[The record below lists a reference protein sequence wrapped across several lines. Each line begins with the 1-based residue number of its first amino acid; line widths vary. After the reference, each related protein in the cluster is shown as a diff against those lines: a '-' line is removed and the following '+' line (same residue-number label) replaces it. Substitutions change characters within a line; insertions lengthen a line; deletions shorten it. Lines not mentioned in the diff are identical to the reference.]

1 MLPKN
6 RRTACVPTACKT
18 NEVTNM
24 TKKYTALAPK
34 KKQSVL
40 GYYRKYGWKA
50 AARDLLHD
58 IIGSFLYAVGISY
71 FASNADFAPG
81 GITGVAMILHH
92 YFPVI
97 GIGAITLI
105 INIPVALICYRLLG
119 RVFFFKSVK
128 SMLISALF
136 VDYVVPLLG
145 YYPDAA
151 TNPLLTALFAG
162 AIYGAGLAIIYM
174 PGSSTGGTDFVIM
187 SIRKFKPHLS
197 IGTISIIVDGVV
209 ILAGG
214 FVFGN
219 VNAVLYGVLMTF
231 VSTTVI
237 DKVMYGSG
245 TRRMLLVVSDKAQE
259 IANVVMEET
268 ERGVTLADVR
278 GAYTGQTHQMMM
290 CVCSKVEVFHARRII
305 NRIDPTAIVMLTTV
319 DEAYGKGFLDPEMD

>member
-1 MLPKN
+1 
-6 RRTACVPTACKT
+6 
-18 NEVTNM
+18 M
-24 TKKYTALAPK
+24 TKKNTALAPK
-34 KKQSVL
+34 QKQTIL

-50 AARDLLHD
+50 VTRDLLHD
-58 IIGSFLYAVGISY
+58 VIGSFLYAVGIYY

-92 YFPVI
+92 YLPFL

-136 VDYVVPLLG
+136 MDVIVPLLG
-145 YYPDAA
+145 TYPDAA
-151 TNPLLTALFAG
+151 TNPMLAALFAG
-162 AIYGAGLAIIYM
+162 ALSGAGLAIIYM
-174 PGSSTGGTDFVIM
+174 PGSSTGGTDFIIM
-187 SIRKFKPHLS
+187 SIRKLKPHLS
-197 IGTISIIVDGVV
+197 IGTISIVVDGVV
-209 ILAGG
+209 IVAGG

-245 TRRMLLVVSDKAQE
+245 TRRMLLIVSDKAQE
-259 IANVVMEET
+259 IADDIMEEI

-305 NRIDPTAIVMLTTV
+305 TRIDPGAIVMLTTV
-319 DEAYGKGFLDPEMD
+319 DEAYGKGFLDPALD

>member
-1 MLPKN
+1 
-6 RRTACVPTACKT
+6 
-18 NEVTNM
+18 M
-24 TKKYTALAPK
+24 TKKTTALAPK
-34 KKQSVL
+34 KKQTIL

-50 AARDLLHD
+50 GARDLLHD
-58 IIGSFLYAVGISY
+58 LVGSFLYAVGIYY

-81 GITGVAMILHH
+81 GITGAAMILHH
-92 YFPVI
+92 FFPVL
-97 GIGAITLI
+97 GIGAITLV

-136 VDYVVPLLG
+136 LDVIAPLLG
-145 YYPDAA
+145 TYPDAA
-151 TNPLLTALFAG
+151 ANPMLAALFAG
-162 AIYGAGLAIIYM
+162 ALSGAGLAIIYM
-174 PGSSTGGTDFVIM
+174 PGSSTGGTDFIIM
-187 SIRKFKPHLS
+187 SIRKLKPHLS
-197 IGTISIIVDGVV
+197 IGTISIAVDGVV

-245 TRRMLLVVSDKAQE
+245 TRRMLLIVSDKAQE
-259 IANVVMEET
+259 IANDIMEEI

-278 GAYTGQTHQMMM
+278 GAYTGQPHQMMM
-290 CVCSKVEVFHARRII
+290 CVCSKVEVFQARRII
-305 NRIDPTAIVMLTTV
+305 TRIDPTAIVMLTTV
-319 DEAYGKGFLDPEMD
+319 DEAYGKGFLDPELD